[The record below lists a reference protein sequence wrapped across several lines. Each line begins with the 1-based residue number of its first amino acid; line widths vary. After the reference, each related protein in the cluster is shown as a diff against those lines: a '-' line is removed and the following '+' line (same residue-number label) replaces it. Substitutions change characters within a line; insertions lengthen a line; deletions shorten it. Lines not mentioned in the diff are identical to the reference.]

1 MPTLFIFGG
10 LPGTGKTSLAR
21 GVAQTTGAFFL
32 RIDTIEQALRGL
44 CDSEVEGEGYRLA
57 YRIAADNLK
66 LGFNVVA
73 DSCNPIELTRRE
85 WQSVATDNAADFIN
99 IEVICTSIDEHRRRI
114 ESRSS
119 DITGLQLPDWQSVVK
134 REYHEWSDSRIII
147 DTAEQSIE
155 QSLASLLHVLPDTP
169 SAAW

>member
-21 GVAQTTGAFFL
+21 GLAQTTGAFFL
-32 RIDTIEQALRGL
+32 RIDTIEQALRDL
-44 CDSEVEGEGYRLA
+44 CDLRVEGEGYSLA

-73 DSCNPIELTRRE
+73 DSCNPIKLTRRE
-85 WQSVATDNAADFIN
+85 WQSVATTNASDFVN
-99 IEVICTSIDEHRRRI
+99 IEVICTNTDEHRRRI

-119 DITGLQLPDWQSVVK
+119 DIAGLQLPDWQSVVK
-134 REYHEWSDSRIII
+134 REYHEWSDGRIVI
-147 DTAEQSIE
+147 DTAGQSVEQA
-155 QSLASLLHVLPDTP
+155 LASLLRVLPDTP
-169 SAAW
+169 SVA

>member
-21 GVAQTTGAFFL
+21 GLAQMKGAFFL
-32 RIDTIEQALRGL
+32 RIDTIEQALRDL
-44 CDSEVEGEGYRLA
+44 CDLQVEGEGYHLA

-66 LGFNVVA
+66 LGLNVVA

-85 WQSVATDNAADFIN
+85 WQSVAIANTADFVN
-99 IEVICTSIDEHRRRI
+99 IEVICTNADEHRRRI

-119 DITGLQLPDWQSVVK
+119 DIAGLQLPDWQSVVN
-134 REYHEWSDSRIII
+134 REYHEWSDGQIII
-147 DTAEQSIE
+147 DTAGKSID
-155 QSLASLLHVLPDTP
+155 QALVSLLRVLPNT
-169 SAAW
+169 